1 MLIVLHGQDS
11 YRSLQALED
20 IKEKFKRE
28 VDPTGSNI
36 VVFDGD
42 SEDSER
48 LHNALF
54 ASSFFA
60 RRRLIV
66 LKNILHASVALRE
79 VVEKAL
85 EVSPDGGEHIVVFWE
100 DAKIGEAAKRKKMKT
115 PRKKSTESVSGKKL
129 EEMLLAV
136 PYAKY
141 FGEMTRVEALRWI
154 AEECNRINTA
164 IVPDASEEL
173 YRRVGTDTW
182 RLANELHK
190 LSAISSQHISKQAVA
205 AHVPLAVED
214 RIFDVIDAIFRGDTS
229 GSMRAAER
237 MVEGGMAFQE
247 FFAVLIF
254 QLRNVWEVKSGVAR
268 PDLHPFAR
276 KKALDISKRF
286 SENQMKEMIAVLVR
300 IDQESKTSAQ
310 SSLLLVD
317 RLISHLSRITG
328 KPAL

>member
-11 YRSLQALED
+11 YRSLQALEE

-28 VDPTGSNI
+28 VDPAGSNI
-36 VVFDGD
+36 VVFDADSGD
-42 SEDSER
+42 PER

-66 LKNILHASVALRE
+66 LKNILRASVSIRE

-100 DAKIGEAAKRKKMKT
+100 DAKIGEAAKRKKTKT
-115 PRKKSTESVSGKKL
+115 PRKKSAESASGKKL
-129 EEMLLAV
+129 EELLLAV
-136 PYAKY
+136 PYVKY
-141 FGEMTRVEALRWI
+141 FGDITRAEALRWI
-154 AEECNRINTA
+154 AEECKRTNTVIA
-164 IVPDASEEL
+164 PDALEEL
-173 YRRVGTDTW
+173 FRRIGTDTW

-190 LSAISSQHISKQAVA
+190 LSAIGSQHISKQVVA

-214 RIFDVIDAIFRGDTS
+214 RIFDVVDAIFRGDTS

-237 MVEGGMAFQE
+237 MIEGGMAFQE
-247 FFAVLIF
+247 FFAVLIS
-254 QLRNVWEVKSGVAR
+254 QLRNIWEVKSGVAR

-276 KKALDISKRF
+276 KKALDMSKRF
-286 SENQMKEMIAVLVR
+286 SESQIKEMIAVLVR

-310 SSLLLVD
+310 SPLLLVD
-317 RLISHLSRITG
+317 RLIGHLARITG